1 MSGSLIAMGLVG
13 WLTRR
18 DRALT
23 GPCGVDGCGTLTTVD
38 TPDAKETAHQAGE
51 SKPVQWGARL
61 GFAVSGV
68 LHLLIAWIALKV
80 AWSTGGGS
88 ANQSGALSTLAG
100 NPGGVLLLWV
110 VVAGFALLALRELT
124 QVILAN
130 GMSDRAKAV
139 SKLVVNTA
147 LAWTAFKF
155 ATGSPSSS
163 RGKTEDFTATLM
175 HHPGGRL
182 AVAAIGLAV
191 VGVGGYH
198 VYKGWTKKFLHDLR
212 EHPGNAIVQTGRA
225 GYVAKGIALIM
236 VGFLFVLA
244 AARNAPSKSTGL
256 DRALRTL
263 RQAPAGTWLLSLVAI
278 GIAAYGVYSIARA
291 RYARV

>member
-1 MSGSLIAMGLVG
+1 MG
-13 WLTRR
+13 
-18 DRALT
+18 D
-23 GPCGVDGCGTLTTVD
+23 CGTLSVVD
-38 TPDAKETAHQAGE
+38 TPDVKETAQHAGQSQA
-51 SKPVQWGARL
+51 VQGGARL
-61 GFAVSGV
+61 GFVVSGV

-88 ANQSGALSTLAG
+88 ANQSGALSTLARST
-100 NPGGVLLLWV
+100 GGALLLWV
-110 VVAGFALLALRELT
+110 VVAGFALLAVWELT
-124 QVILAN
+124 QVIRVSD
-130 GMSDRAKAV
+130 MSDRAKAV
-139 SKLVVNTA
+139 GKFVVNAA

-155 ATGSPSSS
+155 ATGSPTSS
-163 RGKTEDFTATLM
+163 RGRTEDLTATLM

-198 VYKGWTKKFLHDLR
+198 VYKGWKKKFLEDLR
-212 EHPGNAIVQTGRA
+212 EHPGNGIVQIGRA
-225 GYVAKGIALIM
+225 GYVAKGMALIM

-256 DRALRTL
+256 DGALRTL